1 MMKNLYCK
9 VGTVLCGLILM
20 TINLQAQVDT
30 TYATRVNYIF
40 NHIDKTKIAHGLLK
54 DAALE
59 MAELK
64 YYKGEVL
71 QDSNRVFIENWRD
84 IYKTLFT
91 SKMHAS
97 ATATLPNPDVID
109 SVWFAKRQP
118 GQVTLAGLYF
128 AYSRYA
134 DDAASKVTIVNDQVY
149 DKYVN
154 GIWQNP
160 YKTEQVLAFA
170 PANVFY
176 PALGFSL
183 YLPPELWLSNQKA
196 QVAAIQCDASD
207 GLGYRTLKA
216 GVTFPVFYADTGIKV
231 LNFKI
236 ILTDNTVLQSHSLLR
251 ISNSPYAYIPNT
263 LVPGTSVKGNDP
275 ANVLPPGNCISG
287 NVDPF
292 TGLEKLLMTS
302 TESFNGKQAKGL
314 ITVQYAQAD
323 HQLHKPL
330 IVVEGFDTGIYSNP
344 EDLVGDSGLEKFVS
358 FAKES
363 SDLDNLLFN
372 FPQYD
377 IIFIDWQNG
386 TADMRLNA
394 LLLKTV
400 IRCVNQ
406 VKVDL
411 AVKNVVLGQSMG
423 GVIARYALKKMED
436 AAENHDTRLF
446 ISHDAPQQ
454 GANVPLAF
462 QAAVLHLRSAFV
474 KPAGDNPDN
483 FSLDIGAH
491 LKSAYLMNTPAAK
504 QLLVNRINNFNVLDD
519 ATHIAWQSELAALG
533 YPQQTRNIAISNGSE
548 CGTASPII
556 PGDHLIYLDGYY
568 KTSLLTEVLMAV
580 TPKIVPALLGL
591 VTGSWKVAL
600 YSFIPGSNKFS
611 FHIEANALP
620 ANGLNNFIYQ
630 NKVIFMKKVLWLIPI
645 KETIAS
651 KTVFTP
657 PGLNNLENFPGGF
670 FSIPEQ
676 DTINTIN
683 PDNLFFK
690 GTYHLKINKGF
701 SFIPTPS
708 ALDIGG
714 GNVPL
719 GQADYYA
726 AYVGALPPLAPKNT
740 PFANFTTAF
749 SNGSSANEEH
759 ISFTQRNG
767 NWLAQELNENSP
779 VSNCAA
785 FCNLTISGFDCMQSS
800 GTYSVP
806 NAGVNSVQWWV
817 TGKAFIPGPGNT
829 NQITLVGNG
838 MGKATLHAQLTS
850 DCGTFTIQ
858 KDIFVGTNQ
867 PQISLLGKDN
877 NGTNTHYFKIN
888 NLVSDYSYKWYLN
901 NNFIGTSGPN
911 YDGFQ
916 YQIPCNAFN
925 SIYAVIQTGCGFQ
938 TTSNTLSLGNPC
950 NGYIVVYPNPADTEI
965 SISVPAAISAESIAP
980 SNEIS
985 FEVKLYSSL
994 VKLLLTKSNVN
1005 NEPLLTLNTQALPT
1019 GNYYLHVSYNNQVL
1033 KKQILIQH

>member
-9 VGTVLCGLILM
+9 VGTVLSGLIMM
-20 TINLQAQVDT
+20 TINIQAQVDT

-40 NHIDKTKIAHGLLK
+40 NHIDKTKIPHGLLK

-59 MAELK
+59 TAELGNYNGTVLVDSTMV
-64 YYKGEVL
+64 YY
-71 QDSNRVFIENWRD
+71 RNWDD
-84 IYKTLFT
+84 IYLTLAT
-91 SKMHAS
+91 AQIHSNAS
-97 ATATLPNPDVID
+97 ATLPNPNWVD

-118 GQVTLAGLYF
+118 GQVTLAGLYYK
-128 AYSRYA
+128 YSRYA
-134 DDAASKVTIVNDQVY
+134 DDAASKVNIVNDQVY
-149 DKYVN
+149 DKFVN
-154 GIWQNP
+154 GQWQNP

-170 PANVFY
+170 PANTEY

-183 YLPPELWLSNQKA
+183 YMPPELWLSNQKA

-207 GLGYRTLKA
+207 GLGFRILKA

-236 ILTDNTVLQSHSLLR
+236 ILTDNTVLQSRSVLHV
-251 ISNSPYAYIPNT
+251 SNSPYTYIPNT
-263 LVPGTSVKGNDP
+263 IVPGASVKGNDP

-287 NVDPF
+287 NVDAS
-292 TGLEKLLMTS
+292 GLEKLLMIS

-314 ITVQYAQAD
+314 ITVKYAQAD

-344 EDLVGDSGLEKFVS
+344 ENLVGNGGLDAFLEEI
-358 FAKES
+358 KES
-363 SDLDNLLFN
+363 NDLKNLVIN
-372 FPQYD
+372 IPQYD
-377 IIFIDWQNG
+377 IIYIDWKDG
-386 TADMRLNA
+386 TEDLRLNA

-406 VKVDL
+406 VKVDP

-436 AAENHDTRLF
+436 EGEDPDTRLF

-454 GANVPLAF
+454 GANVPLGL
-462 QAAVLHLRSAFV
+462 QAMIVHAQNY
-474 KPAGDNPDN
+474 G
-483 FSLDIGAH
+483 
-491 LKSAYLMNTPAAK
+491 LKSQLGVLIARVIAGSQANLLLLNYRPAAK
-504 QLLVNRINNFNVLDD
+504 QLLSHRINIDYQPDD
-519 ATHIAWQSELAALG
+519 VVYTQWQTELKNLG
-533 YPQQTRNIAISNGSE
+533 YPQTCRNIAISNGSE
-548 CGTASPII
+548 CGTPQPLSP
-556 PGDHLIYLDGYY
+556 GENLFLLDGYF
-568 KTSLLTEVLMAV
+568 KTTVLGDVLGMFAFPLVGMLLQDHKIASLGM
-580 TPKIVPALLGL
+580 
-591 VTGSWKVAL
+591 
-600 YSFIPGSNKFS
+600 IPGSNKFTLH
-611 FHIEANALP
+611 FEVNALP
-620 ANGLNNFIYQ
+620 NFGVSSTAYTGKMVYKKKILWLVSVTTTLMSKVYAAPAGLNALDQ
-630 NKVIFMKKVLWLIPI
+630 
-645 KETIAS
+645 
-651 KTVFTP
+651 
-657 PGLNNLENFPGGF
+657 FPGGF
-670 FSIPEQ
+670 FVMPIESKVIHDSGALGSVLLTLSVKPS
-676 DTINTIN
+676 
-683 PDNLFFK
+683 
-690 GTYHLKINKGF
+690 F

-708 ALDIGG
+708 TLDIGS
-714 GNVPL
+714 GNVAL
-719 GQADYYA
+719 GQADYYSS
-726 AYVGALPPLAPKNT
+726 YVGAYPPPAPKNT
-740 PFANFTTAF
+740 PFINFTTAF
-749 SNGSSANEEH
+749 SNGNSANEQH
-759 ISFTQRNG
+759 ISFNQRNG

-829 NQITLVGNG
+829 GQITLVGNG

-877 NGTNTHYFKIN
+877 NGSNTHYFKIN

-901 NNFIGTSGPN
+901 NNLIGTSAPN
-911 YDGFQ
+911 SDSFQ
-916 YQIPCNAFN
+916 CQVPCYAYN
-925 SIYAVIQTGCGFQ
+925 SIYAVLQTNCGNSF
-938 TTSNTLSLGNPC
+938 TSNTLSLGNPC
-950 NGYIVVYPNPADTEI
+950 NGYIVVYPNPANTEI
-965 SISVPAAISAESIAP
+965 SISVPAAMSAESIAP

-985 FEVKLYSSL
+985 FEVKLYSSSG
-994 VKLLLTKSNVN
+994 KLLLTKSNVN